1 MESPVSPSF
10 GYPVAGS
17 TESSQSA
24 VSWAA
29 ILAGAA
35 AAIALSFVLTT
46 LAAGLGL
53 TTISAW
59 PQAGVSAT
67 TFSITTGIGLIVV
80 QWLASAFGG
89 FLTGRLRTKW
99 TALHTHEVFF
109 RDTAHGFLAWAIAT
123 LVGTA
128 LLASALTSTVSGG
141 VRAASTVAGG
151 AAQAA
156 SSSVSDYVTD
166 GLFRSDNVGQ
176 SSNQEAAAQAS
187 RILANGVRTGDL
199 PEGDRVYL
207 AKLVSAK
214 TGISQPDA
222 EKRVNTAIDNVKD
235 AENKARMA
243 ADTARKATANFAIF
257 TALAMVIGAFVA
269 MAAAAY
275 GGATRDQIDIRNV
288 PSR

>member
-1 MESPVSPSF
+1 MATIVAAPVGQTLAVGP
-10 GYPVAGS
+10 
-17 TESSQSA
+17 ESSQSA

-35 AAIALSFVLTT
+35 AAIALSLVLTT
-46 LAAGLGL
+46 LAAGIGL

-59 PQAGVSAT
+59 PHSGASAT
-67 TFSITTGIGLIVV
+67 TFTITTGIGLIVV

-89 FLTGRLRTKW
+89 FITGRLRTKW
-99 TALHTHEVFF
+99 AALHTREVFF
-109 RDTAHGFLAWAIAT
+109 RDTAHGFLSWAIAT

-128 LLASALTSTVSGG
+128 LLASAVTSAVSGG
-141 VRAASTVAGG
+141 VQAASTVAGG

-166 GLFRSDNVGQ
+166 GLFRSDNMGQ

-187 RILANGVRTGDL
+187 RILANGVRTGDV
-199 PEGDRVYL
+199 PEDDRAYL

-214 TGISQPDA
+214 TGLSQADA
-222 EKRVNTAIDNVKD
+222 EKRVNATIDNVKG
-235 AENKARMA
+235 AENKTRMA

-269 MAAAAY
+269 MAGAAY
-275 GGATRDQIDIRNV
+275 GGSTRDEQ
-288 PSR
+288 